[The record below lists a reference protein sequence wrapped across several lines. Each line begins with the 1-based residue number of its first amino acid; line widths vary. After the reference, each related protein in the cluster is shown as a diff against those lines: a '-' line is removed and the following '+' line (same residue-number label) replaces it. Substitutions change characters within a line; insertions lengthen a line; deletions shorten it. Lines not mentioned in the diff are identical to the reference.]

1 MNRIL
6 LLGCALGLLSG
17 CAELQQM
24 HSEQVARDCQA
35 GFAQQRGQRDGAM
48 GYQQD
53 SNWFNFYCP
62 AEQRRVAVQGY
73 LQGYQAGLA
82 SQGRKPAPLVVPSVP
97 PVTPRP
103 QVQPPRAIVV
113 PDYNEI
119 AGRRI
124 APPAPGIVVPDYNEM
139 AGRQIAPP
147 EPGIVV
153 PDYNEIAG
161 RQIAPPE
168 PGIVVPDYNEIA
180 GQGIVA
186 PELPQV
192 VPAYNE
198 LVETPPPAFE
208 VPQPVPELQ
217 APTALPET
225 HVAESDEWS

>member
-24 HSEQVARDCQA
+24 HSEQVARDCQT

-153 PDYNEIAG
+153 PDYNEIA
-161 RQIAPPE
+161 E
-168 PGIVVPDYNEIA
+168 
-180 GQGIVA
+180 QGIVA

-217 APTALPET
+217 APTPLPET
-225 HVAESDEWS
+225 PVAESDEWS